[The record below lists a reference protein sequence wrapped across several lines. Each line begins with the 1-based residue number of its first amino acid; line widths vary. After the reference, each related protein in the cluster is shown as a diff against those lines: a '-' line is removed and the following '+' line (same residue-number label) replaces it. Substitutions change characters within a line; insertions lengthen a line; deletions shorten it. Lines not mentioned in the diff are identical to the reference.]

1 MQEYLIKED
10 RHWKFNLSRAPRWG
24 GQFERMVGLA
34 KQCFYKSTGRANLSQ
49 EEFEEIVLDI
59 EVTLNNRPLI
69 YVEEDIQM
77 RVLTP
82 NTLLH
87 GQPLL
92 LPEEDLDEDVPEMK
106 RRQRY
111 INKSKDAA

>member
-1 MQEYLIKED
+1 M
-10 RHWKFNLSRAPRWG
+10 
-24 GQFERMVGLA
+24 
-34 KQCFYKSTGRANLSQ
+34 
-49 EEFEEIVLDI
+49 
-59 EVTLNNRPLI
+59 
-69 YVEEDIQM
+69 EEDIQM

-92 LPEEDLDEDVPEMK
+92 LPEENLDEDVPEMK